1 MLLHS
6 IPFDSDKLTKLENA
20 VNVFN
25 TMLEGKKF
33 AAVDHLTIA
42 DISLVVTVSN
52 LEVCWIFLKQTQFI
66 LRFCNLLCF
75 YRLSTLI

>member
-6 IPFDSDKLTKLENA
+6 IPFDPNNLIKLEKA
-20 VNVFN
+20 VNILN

-33 AAVDHLTIA
+33 AAVDHMTIA

-52 LEVCWIFLKQTQFI
+52 LEVRTIF
-66 LRFCNLLCF
+66 
-75 YRLSTLI
+75 